1 MKKNKAVN
9 VGLSRFGVG
18 DKLLVG
24 YLVALMAIV
33 LCIGVGIF
41 SFKKIHTYQRDLAD
55 RTIPSM
61 LDLYNITKHVSVIV
75 DLSDSMEVIQKQEE
89 LEKAHKN
96 LELLLNE
103 VNKNLSAMVH
113 REDNTYSTQY
123 VIEDINEL
131 KKNINR
137 IVNSLGEFISL
148 NELLTQKITYTSGVI
163 HSMLNQISYL
173 KVDASTIFDSY
184 DAKSTNAE
192 SLGAAIIKDAYY
204 LNLLGDIETR
214 LNKLSNSTHLIKESP
229 SGEKINILRKEY
241 HHDMR
246 IITRGLV
253 KIRDKELR
261 VQLGKKVRNLVSVGQ
276 GVDNIFDMQ
285 HRVVGLLGTIKRNNL
300 SNKILLFNLRAYV
313 QSLQNRLELSLE
325 NNLIELDETTRH
337 STWTMLGIALFALV
351 STSLFIWLYIFNGV
365 LRRIKSLSNVTR
377 QMANNVWDTQIEP
390 MQEKELNDLEN
401 ALYLLKNRTIEMQA
415 KDELLQKRAI
425 ELERSNA
432 DLEQFAYVASHDLK
446 APLRAIENL
455 AHWIEEDLKDIVSV
469 DVSNNIQLM
478 KQRIQRMECL
488 LEDLLNYSVVDAQYG
503 VVSKINTSTLVKEV
517 FEFVAG
523 SSNFSLIMH
532 GDWIDIH
539 TQVPLLELIFR
550 NLFSNT
556 INHHDKNIGKII
568 VDCKVV
574 HQKLHFS
581 VMDDGPG
588 IDEEYHQKI
597 FEMFQKLSTQ
607 RNKNSTGMGLAL
619 IKKIIGIA
627 GCEIRVISNPR
638 KGRGTTFVF
647 TWPIIWNEKSIAA

>member
-113 REDNTYSTQY
+113 REDSTYSTQY

-214 LNKLSNSTHLIKESP
+214 LSKLSKSTHLVKESP

>member
-1 MKKNKAVN
+1 MRKIKDGSVE
-9 VGLSRFGVG
+9 LSRFGVG

-33 LCIGVGIF
+33 LCIVVGVF
-41 SFKKIHTYQRDLAD
+41 SFKKIHSYQRSLTD

-61 LDLYNITKHVSVIV
+61 LDLYNITKHVSVVV
-75 DLSDSMEVIQKQEE
+75 DMSDSMETIQKNEE
-89 LEKAHKN
+89 LVKTHKN

-103 VNKNLSAMVH
+103 VNKNLSAMVN
-113 REDNTYSTQY
+113 REGDTNITQE
-123 VIEDINEL
+123 INEDINEL

-137 IVNSLGEFISL
+137 NVRSLSEFIKL
-148 NELLTQKITYTSGVI
+148 NELLSQKIVDTNSIVNA
-163 HSMLNQISYL
+163 MLNQIAYL
-173 KVDASTIFDSY
+173 KVDASTIFDNY
-184 DAKSTNAE
+184 DVKSDNSE
-192 SLGAAIIKDAYY
+192 SLGVAIIKDAYY
-204 LNLLGDIETR
+204 VNLLGDIQTR
-214 LNKLSNSTHLIKESP
+214 LNKLTNSIHLVKESM
-229 SGEKINILRKEY
+229 SSDKINVLRRDF

-253 KIRDKELR
+253 KVRNASAR
-261 VQLGKKVRNLVSVGQ
+261 VGLGKSVRSMVSVGQ
-276 GVDNIFDMQ
+276 GADNIFNMQ
-285 HRVVGLLGTIKRNNL
+285 HQIVELLGVIKRNNI
-300 SNKILLFNLRAYV
+300 SNKILLVNLRAYV
-313 QSLQNRLELSLE
+313 QSLQNTLELSLE

-337 STWTMLGIALFALV
+337 STWTMLGIALFALI

-377 QMANNVWDTQIEP
+377 QMANNVWDAQIEP

-401 ALYLLKNRTIEMQA
+401 ALYLLKNRTVEMQA
-415 KDELLQKRAI
+415 KDELLEKRAI

-446 APLRAIENL
+446 APLRAIDNL
-455 AHWIEEDLKDIVSV
+455 AHWIEEDMKEIMSS
-469 DVSNNIQLM
+469 DVSENIQLM

-503 VVSKINTSTLVKEV
+503 AVSKINTSALVKEV

-523 SSNFSLIMH
+523 NTDFSLIMH
-532 GDWIDIH
+532 GEWIDIH

-556 INHHDKNIGKII
+556 INHHDKNTGNII

-574 HQKLHFS
+574 HNKLHIS

-588 IDEEYHQKI
+588 IDEKYHRKI

-607 RNKNSTGMGLAL
+607 RNQNSTGMGLAL

-627 GCEIRVISNPR
+627 GCEIRVLSNPE

-647 TWPIIWNEKSIAA
+647 TWPILWEEKSIAA